1 MRKAIETGALVER
14 PANASARRARTEGG
28 PRSAPAI
35 IGLAMLALAGIA
47 GCGGGVSSVRHDER
61 SDLQRELAIEEARL
75 ERAEEELETLE
86 PAACPDRCRVAT
98 SICDASS
105 RICVIARDLGDEH
118 TMSRCDRAEALCREA
133 HEVTSACGCEGAPV
147 DAGTV

>member
-1 MRKAIETGALVER
+1 MRKAIEVGALAER
-14 PANASARRARTEGG
+14 ANGSARRRRG
-28 PRSAPAI
+28 PSI
-35 IGLAMLALAGIA
+35 FGLGMLALAGIA

-75 ERAEEELETLE
+75 EHAEEELETLD

-133 HEVTSACGCEGAPV
+133 HVVTSACGCEGAPV